1 MSAKGVSPGGQ
12 SVGQAAQF
20 CKQGVA
26 KKTEG
31 TTPERAFVP
40 VTDIFET
47 PEALTVVL
55 EMPGVDRNSIE
66 ANVENDVVTI
76 EGRIDFANY
85 EGMQPVYT
93 EYNVGHYARSF
104 EISNKIDQSKI
115 SAQMK
120 DGVVTIVLPKAEQAR
135 PRKIQVG

>member
-1 MSAKGVSPGGQ
+1 MSDSQELQVQQKREVE
-12 SVGQAAQF
+12 
-20 CKQGVA
+20 

-31 TTPERAFVP
+31 TTPGRVFVP

-47 PEALTVVL
+47 PDTLTVVL
-55 EMPGVDRNSIE
+55 EMPGVARDSIE
-66 ANVENDVVTI
+66 ASIENDVVTI
-76 EGRIDFANY
+76 EGRIDFAKY

-104 EISNKIDQSKI
+104 EISGKIDQNKI

-120 DGVVTIVLPKAEQAR
+120 DGVVMIVLPKAEQAK
-135 PRKIQVG
+135 PRKIQVN

>member
-1 MSAKGVSPGGQ
+1 MAEELQVQQKREVE
-12 SVGQAAQF
+12 
-20 CKQGVA
+20 
-26 KKTEG
+26 KKAET
-31 TTPERAFVP
+31 TTPGRVFVP

-66 ANVENDVVTI
+66 ASVEDDVVTI
-76 EGRIDFANY
+76 EGRIDFSKY
-85 EGMQPVYT
+85 ERMQPVYT

-104 EISNKIDQSKI
+104 EISNKVDQSKI

-120 DGVVTIVLPKAEQAR
+120 DGVVTIVLPKAEQSK
-135 PRKIQVG
+135 PRKIQVS